1 MGSRGYIWEET
12 GIGYDPDEGFIET
25 GENNNITT
33 KIDEIIEP
41 YLKNLRSF
49 PEGKRNC
56 YTLKPKAGRNNT
68 YLVRATFLYGNYDS
82 QNSLPAFDLYLGTDL
97 WTSVTFSDSWR
108 VVRREIIYIPTTNY
122 IDVCLVNTNK
132 GIPFISALE
141 LRLLNNNIYKT
152 QSGSALQIW
161 ERSDYGGNTTQPPNR
176 YKDDVYDRLWFP
188 VQTPTTNL
196 VTVETKLTTDVLSNN
211 DYKPPPVV
219 MRTAVRPAS
228 DNGSLVLSWKPKD
241 TTSGYY
247 VYMHFFEVDSTVHIP
262 RQFSI
267 DLNGI
272 PWLKAENLPVNKA
285 LTAFA
290 TAALKGVEL
299 KLTIAPT
306 IVSTLPP
313 LLNAV
318 EIYIERTLQQLHTQ
332 LEDVDAMMSIKNSY
346 KIISNWQGDPCVSE
360 DYLWEGL
367 KCNYDQNMS
376 IIISL
381 NLTQRELTGEVDH
394 SISNLKSLETLDLS
408 YNNLSGKIPAFLADM
423 PLLKVLNLTGNNF
436 TGSVP
441 QALLSKNGST
451 LTLSVGEN
459 PYLCV
464 SICVTKKSSKKKY
477 IVAVS
482 IISVLVL
489 VVSVGAFVYWK
500 SRRKTSQEM
509 AVENIKEELPHV
521 ESDEVPLV
529 SKAQSTKVQLESKT
543 QSNEVQLVSRA
554 QSAKVQW
561 ESKPHSTE
569 APLVSKAQST
579 KVQLE
584 SKPHSTKVPL
594 VSKAQSAKVQ
604 WESKPHST
612 EVPMV
617 SKAQSAKVQWE
628 SKTQSTEVPMVS
640 KAQST
645 KIPLVSKA
653 QYFTFSQLASITNDF
668 KIFLGKGASGEVYHG
683 YLGDQSKHVAVKK
696 LFPSDTNI
704 SNQFQT
710 EVELLLR
717 IHHNNLVSILGY
729 CNDDTTMAVVY
740 EYMARGSLKKNLS
753 EKNQKILTWKERLQ
767 IAVDAAQ
774 GLEYLHKHC
783 TPSIVHRDLKPDN
796 ILLDKNLR
804 AKISDFG
811 ISIIF
816 EAETRSHMTMENVA
830 GTKGYLDPG
839 YHSTGKLSEKSDVY
853 SFGIVLLELIT
864 GQRVIIK
871 CTECPQKVIHIAEWV
886 EQVYKGDIQ
895 NIIDSRLIGKLGMD
909 SATSALA
916 IAMECVPKAAGQRP
930 DMADVLVRLKD
941 CLALESREAG
951 LEG

>member
-1 MGSRGYIWEET
+1 MNVLPVVFHKQGTKVMRSTSGQAMVWDHVSLCLIIMIVVVNASVSMLVGAVKNNHKHARRELMQNIPGFISIDCGLPMGSRGYIWEET

-33 KIDEIIEP
+33 NIDEIIEP

-82 QNSLPAFDLYLGTDL
+82 KNSLPAFDLYLGTDL

-141 LRLLNNNIYKT
+141 LRLLNNDIYKT

-161 ERSDYGGNTTQPPNR
+161 KRSDYGGNTTQPNR

-188 VQTPTTNL
+188 VQTPNL
-196 VTVETKLTTDVLSNN
+196 VTVETKLTTDVLGNN

-228 DNGSLVLSWKPKD
+228 NNDSLVLSWKPKD

-247 VYMHFFEVDSTVHIP
+247 VYMHFFEVDSTVHAP

-299 KLTIAPT
+299 KLKIAPT
-306 IVSTLPP
+306 NISTFPP

-318 EIYIERTLQQLHTQ
+318 EIYIEKTLQQLYTQ
-332 LEDVDAMMSIKNSY
+332 LEDVDAMMTIKNSY
-346 KIISNWQGDPCVSE
+346 KIISNWQGDPCLSE
-360 DYLWEGL
+360 AYLWDGL
-367 KCNYDQNMS
+367 KCNNDQNPS

-381 NLTQRELTGEVDH
+381 NLTQRELTGEVAH
-394 SISNLKSLETLDLS
+394 SIPNLKSLESLDLS
-408 YNNLSGKIPAFLADM
+408 YNNLSGQIPAFLADM
-423 PLLKVLNLTGNNF
+423 PSLKVLNLAGNNF

-464 SICVTKKSSKKKY
+464 SRCGTKKSSENKY
-477 IVAVS
+477 IVPAS

-489 VVSVGAFVYWK
+489 VVSVGAFIFWN
-500 SRRKTSQEM
+500 SRRKGSQEM
-509 AVENIKEELPHV
+509 AIEITKEVVLSAVE
-521 ESDEVPLV
+521 
-529 SKAQSTKVQLESKT
+529 
-543 QSNEVQLVSRA
+543 
-554 QSAKVQW
+554 
-561 ESKPHSTE
+561 
-569 APLVSKAQST
+569 
-579 KVQLE
+579 
-584 SKPHSTKVPL
+584 
-594 VSKAQSAKVQ
+594 
-604 WESKPHST
+604 
-612 EVPMV
+612 
-617 SKAQSAKVQWE
+617 
-628 SKTQSTEVPMVS
+628 
-640 KAQST
+640 ST
-645 KIPLVSKA
+645 KIPLVSKT
-653 QYFTFSQLASITNDF
+653 QSFTYSEISSITNDF
-668 KIFLGKGASGEVYHG
+668 DTPLGKGASGEVYRG
-683 YLGDQSKHVAVKK
+683 YLKDQGEVAVKILTESSPESAK
-696 LFPSDTNI
+696 L
-704 SNQFQT
+704 FQT
-710 EVELLLR
+710 EVELLWR
-717 IHHNNLVSILGY
+717 IHHNCLVSFLGY
-729 CNDDTTMAVVY
+729 CNEGTNMAVVY
-740 EYMARGSLKKNLS
+740 EFMASGSLKKNLS
-753 EKNQKILTWKERLQ
+753 GNPKILTWKERLQ

-796 ILLDKNLR
+796 ILLDKNLQ

-816 EAETRSHMTMENVA
+816 EAENRTHMTMENVA
-830 GTKGYLDPG
+830 GTRGYLDPE

-864 GQRVIIK
+864 GQPAVIK
-871 CTECPQKVIHIAEWV
+871 DTEGTQQFIHIVKWILLKEM
-886 EQVYKGDIQ
+886 DI
-895 NIIDSRLIGKLGMD
+895 NDIIDSRLQGNFGMD
-909 SATSALA
+909 SALKV
-916 IAMECVPKAAGQRP
+916 IEMAMECVLETARQRP
-930 DMADVLVRLKD
+930 YMATVLAKLKE
-941 CLALESREAG
+941 CLALESRGVGASRVDADDKGTSRLIKRTSMEM
-951 LEG
+951 